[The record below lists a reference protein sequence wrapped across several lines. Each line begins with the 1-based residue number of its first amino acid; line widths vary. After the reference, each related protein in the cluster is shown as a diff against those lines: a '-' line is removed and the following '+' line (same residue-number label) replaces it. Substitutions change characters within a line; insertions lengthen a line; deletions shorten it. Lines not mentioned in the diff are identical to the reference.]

1 LVSLENKQKC
11 NWESSTDGWVSVSVE
26 IFGVMAVIFGLDL
39 VDFTFWSVF
48 IIFPMMNYVTFF
60 FNHIEA
66 ANGLHSQAAL
76 IRL

>member
-48 IIFPMMNYVTFF
+48 IIFP
-60 FNHIEA
+60 
-66 ANGLHSQAAL
+66 
-76 IRL
+76 